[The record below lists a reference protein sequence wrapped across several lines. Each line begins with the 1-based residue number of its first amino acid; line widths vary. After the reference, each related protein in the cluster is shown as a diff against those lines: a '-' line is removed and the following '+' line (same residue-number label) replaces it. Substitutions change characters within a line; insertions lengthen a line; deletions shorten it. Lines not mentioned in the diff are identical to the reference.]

1 MSALLRSTLALS
13 LLIALLFAAS
23 CSKKTEA
30 EADPSQLPGNGV
42 QPEPADSLQITL
54 TGADS
59 VSVLALL
66 EAAHKV
72 DVHESAMGAFV
83 KGIDSIEN
91 GGGYFWLYTV
101 NDSTGKVA
109 ADKYITSD
117 SDVVV
122 WHYRK
127 IGQ

>member
-1 MSALLRSTLALS
+1 MSALFRSIIVFSLFITLAFVS
-13 LLIALLFAAS
+13 S
-23 CSKKTEA
+23 CSQKTEA
-30 EADPSQLPGNGV
+30 EADSSQLPGNGV
-42 QPEPADSLQITL
+42 QPEPTDSLQITL

-59 VSVLALL
+59 TSVLALL
-66 EAAHKV
+66 EAGHKV
-72 DVHESAMGAFV
+72 DIHQSTLGAFV
-83 KGIDSIEN
+83 KGIDSVDN